1 MKKVSK
7 KQREIN
13 LERAVELLY
22 TEHPCDDSTCSIA
35 HAQSV
40 DADALA
46 VDLFAGTGAGS
57 EEFYEA
63 MQDLPKDF
71 DQRVEKE
78 RDLLGP
84 TKRCPTCN
92 AETWD
97 IDNFMDKELNL
108 VYCTNCGTDFS
119 TLIKIDEV

>member
-1 MKKVSK
+1 MKKVK

-13 LERAVELLY
+13 LERAIELLY
-22 TEHPCDDSTCSIA
+22 AEHTCHDSTCSIA
-35 HAQSV
+35 HAQSIG
-40 DADALA
+40 ADVLAL
-46 VDLFAGTGAGS
+46 DLFSSCGAGS
-57 EEFYEA
+57 QEFYEA
-63 MQDLPKDF
+63 IKDLPKDF

-97 IDNFMDKELNL
+97 LDNFMNKELNV

-119 TLIKIDEV
+119 TLIRID

>member
-22 TEHPCDDSTCSIA
+22 AEHPCDDSTCSIA

-40 DADALA
+40 GADALA

-57 EEFYEA
+57 EEFYLAVEN
-63 MQDLPKDF
+63 LPANFKTMVK
-71 DQRVEKE
+71 REHA
-78 RDLLGP
+78 LLGP
-84 TKRCPTCN
+84 TKECPVCG
-92 AETWD
+92 AHTWD
-97 IDNFMDKELNL
+97 LENHTTPDNL
-108 VYCTNCGTDFS
+108 VHCTSCGTDFS
-119 TLIKIDEV
+119 ALIKIDEV

>member
-22 TEHPCDDSTCSIA
+22 AEHPCDDSTCSIA

-40 DADALA
+40 GADALA

-57 EEFYEA
+57 EEFYLAVEN
-63 MQDLPKDF
+63 LPANFKTMVK
-71 DQRVEKE
+71 REHA
-78 RDLLGP
+78 LLGP
-84 TKRCPTCN
+84 TKECPVCG
-92 AETWD
+92 AHTWNLD
-97 IDNFMDKELNL
+97 DFMDNERNL
-108 VYCTNCGTDFS
+108 VYCTSCGTDFS
-119 TLIKIDEV
+119 TLIRID